1 MTIFDLLFIVLFL
14 GAAGTLVAAAVEML
28 RGRRAHAWAIF
39 WRLAVCAA
47 AYIGS
52 VYLSAAL
59 ARRVVLRVGDPQCN
73 DDWCIAVD
81 GAKTTPHDNH
91 VAYDVSLRI
100 FSRARRVAMRDNGA
114 ADVYLVDSA
123 GRRYDPIPRG
133 TEIPLNT
140 LLQAGESVA
149 TARFFDLPA
158 DARGLGLIVERRGFP
173 GPVCLII
180 GECDAFHGP
189 PIVRID

>member
-1 MTIFDLLFIVLFL
+1 MTIFDLLFIGLFL

-28 RGRRAHAWAIF
+28 RGRRAHAWTIF

-47 AYIGS
+47 AYIGI

-81 GAKTTPHDNH
+81 GAKTTPHDNR

-100 FSRARRVAMRDNGA
+100 FSRALRVSMHEYGA
-114 ADVYLVDSA
+114 SDVYLVDTA
-123 GRRYDPIPRG
+123 GRRFDPIPRG
-133 TEIPLNT
+133 NEVPLSV
-140 LLQAGESVA
+140 LLE
-149 TARFFDLPA
+149 
-158 DARGLGLIVERRGFP
+158 P
-173 GPVCLII
+173 G
-180 GECDAFHGP
+180 
-189 PIVRID
+189 